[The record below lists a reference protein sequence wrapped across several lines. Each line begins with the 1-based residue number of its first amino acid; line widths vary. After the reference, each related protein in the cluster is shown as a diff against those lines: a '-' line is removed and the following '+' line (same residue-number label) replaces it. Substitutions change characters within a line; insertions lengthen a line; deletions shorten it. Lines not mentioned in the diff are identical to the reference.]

1 MATIARLFVTLQVK
15 MLVTIIINK
24 YIWNNKMLF
33 TMRVNWDCLA

>member
-33 TMRVNWDCLA
+33 TTRVNWDCLA